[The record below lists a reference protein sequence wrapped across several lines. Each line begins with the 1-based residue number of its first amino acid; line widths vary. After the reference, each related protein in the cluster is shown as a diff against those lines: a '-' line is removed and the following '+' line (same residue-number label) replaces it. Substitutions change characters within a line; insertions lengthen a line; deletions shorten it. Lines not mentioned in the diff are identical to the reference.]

1 MLFQGTRDDL
11 ADLNHSRPVCERLG
25 ERATL
30 VGVQEADHSFHVPAR
45 NWSWMS
51 GRASERS
58 HGLIRDVLL
67 KGPLKTVSQ
76 LPSDAY
82 CRNQLAAQPASSDKG
97 SGSA

>member
-11 ADLNHSRPVCERLG
+11 ADLNHSRPVCERPG

-45 NWSWMS
+45 TGRGCP

-58 HGLIRDVLL
+58 HGFTRDVLL
-67 KGPLKTVSQ
+67 KGPVKTVS
-76 LPSDAY
+76 
-82 CRNQLAAQPASSDKG
+82 
-97 SGSA
+97 